1 MTSTLDRP
9 TRPPLD
15 VPPAPAATAASTAAQ
30 AVGASLVAVLAPVVL
45 AWVVDS
51 DGRGTWLQAVRLA
64 LTLWLLAQHGG
75 LVVDGGH
82 VGLVPL
88 GLTLA
93 PVAACWFGGRR
104 LARVLDPRAEAIAAG
119 ATRSAPAWPP
129 ATAIA
134 AFVATYCLFVAA
146 ATLIADMPGAHPI
159 GLQGVLGGAVIA
171 SLAGTLG
178 AAAYRHGGA
187 VSGLIRLVR
196 TLPGPATRWVGPGL
210 AALAVQL
217 AASGVVLAV
226 MLALGRDRVLAL
238 HHALGPGRGR
248 RRRPHVRP
256 AAAGAEPRDL
266 DLCRAGRPGFRGGR
280 RHLDRPHCEQARA
293 AAGGARARSAPRG
306 RPAAGR
312 RARPAGRAVRRRRG
326 GGRAAWPGRA
336 RPPGRSP
343 CLDVAGAA
351 VLAGAALAALAWLSG
366 GPAGPGLLAVTGPPP
381 LLTGAAFALE
391 AGAGAAL
398 VVGGDW
404 SRRML
409 RGGGSGMRRSRR

>member
-238 HHALGPGRGR
+238 HHALGPG
-248 RRRPHVRP
+248 V
-256 AAAGAEPRDL
+256 AGGAVLTFAQLLLVPNL
-266 DLCRAGRPGFRGGR
+266 VIWTSAVLARPGFRGGR

-293 AAGGARARSAPRG
+293 AAGGARARSAPR
-306 RPAAGR
+306 RTAGCR
-312 RARPAGRAVRRRRG
+312 SPRSPCWPCRSPQARWRACS
-326 GGRAAWPGRA
+326 WPGRA

-343 CLDVAGAA
+343 VLDVAGAA

-366 GPAGPGLLAVTGPPP
+366 GPAGPGLLAVTGPTP

>member
-238 HHALGPGRGR
+238 HHALGPGVAGGAVLTFAQLLLVPNLVIWTSAVLAGPGFAVGAGTWIDLTASRLGPLPAVPVLGALPGDGR
-248 RRRPHVRP
+248 LPVAALALLAVP
-256 AAAGAEPRDL
+256 FAAGAV
-266 DLCRAGRPGFRGGR
+266 AGV
-280 RHLDRPHCEQARA
+280 LV
-293 AAGGARARSAPRG
+293 ARS
-306 RPAAGR
+306 RPASWKV
-312 RARPAGRAVRRRRG
+312 AV
-326 GGRAAWPGRA
+326 
-336 RPPGRSP
+336 
-343 CLDVAGAA
+343 LDVAGAA

-366 GPAGPGLLAVTGPPP
+366 GPAGPGLLAVTGPTP